1 MRKISKRNASKAGPL
16 QSYPMF
22 PHCQMCG
29 ASDYKKQGSIVAGT
43 AGLVGLEP
51 AFNPSG
57 EPMTLCRDCRIGS
70 AELLADVREALLEAC
85 RVLCDETR
93 DRITEA
99 RTLARA
105 AITKA
110 ES

>member
-29 ASDYKKQGSIVAGT
+29 ASDYKKQGCIVA

-57 EPMTLCRDCRIGS
+57 EPMTLCRNCRIGS
-70 AELLADVREALLEAC
+70 AELLADVRETLLEAC

-93 DRITEA
+93 DPITEA
-99 RTLARA
+99 RTLARS
-105 AITKA
+105 AITKS
-110 ES
+110 EGR